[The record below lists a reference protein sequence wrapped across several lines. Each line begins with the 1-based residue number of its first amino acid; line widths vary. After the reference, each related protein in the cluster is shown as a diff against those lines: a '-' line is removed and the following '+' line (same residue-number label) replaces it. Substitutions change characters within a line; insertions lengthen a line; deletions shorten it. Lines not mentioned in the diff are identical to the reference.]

1 MVSRSGINET
11 RCARDAR
18 AGIDGVFS
26 APDKVRLHPAVNDNA
41 V

>member
-11 RCARDAR
+11 RRTRDAR

-26 APDKVRLHPAVNDNA
+26 APGKVRLHPVVNGNA